1 MLHRSAALRTRSRT
15 GRRPCRCFAN
25 TQRSLTFGVVAKDCD
40 ALASKPVRQS
50 VNAFDILP
58 RGGAAHIDRLA
69 RCRIHMALE
78 AGGTAVALPEAAF
91 VRGGRR

>member
-1 MLHRSAALRTRSRT
+1 MFHRCAALRARSRS
-15 GRRPCRCFAN
+15 GRRVRRCFTD
-25 TQRSLTFGVVAKDCD
+25 TQHLLAFAAVAKDRD

-50 VNAFDILP
+50 VDLFDILP